1 MPSRIRPH
9 RRRESSL
16 IAALIGTPYEINTD
30 GALLVL
36 EDVDESPYRIDR
48 MLTQLRM
55 NGALLRA
62 AGIIAGGWTN
72 CGVTDELLR
81 DRLGD
86 LAVPILTETLI
97 GHIDEQWTLPI
108 GARATLDADARTLTF
123 AQPAVHFA

>member
-1 MPSRIRPH
+1 
-9 RRRESSL
+9 
-16 IAALIGTPYEINTD
+16 LIGTPYEINTD

-81 DRLGD
+81 RLRLD
-86 LAVPILTETLI
+86 PPRRRLAALRETLAA
-97 GHIDEQWTLPI
+97 GQRERVGERSP
-108 GARATLDADARTLTF
+108 
-123 AQPAVHFA
+123 